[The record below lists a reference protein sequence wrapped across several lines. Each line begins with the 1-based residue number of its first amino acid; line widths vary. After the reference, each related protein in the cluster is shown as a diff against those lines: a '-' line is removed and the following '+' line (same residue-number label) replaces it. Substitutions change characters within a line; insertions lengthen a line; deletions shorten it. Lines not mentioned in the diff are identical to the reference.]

1 MNKYKQALGEIKTER
16 NIAKQMGE
24 PFSVK
29 TVNNPIYSGSSGENS
44 SDMKKR
50 FVASETVTSIIGQS
64 NECFSPNTAP
74 LNFTEEGSASD
85 DSSSCSPHDEA
96 ALH

>member
-1 MNKYKQALGEIKTER
+1 MNKYKQALGEIKAER
-16 NIAKQMGE
+16 NIANKMGE
-24 PFSVK
+24 SFSVK

-50 FVASETVTSIIGQS
+50 FVASETVTSIIGHS
-64 NECFSPNTAP
+64 NDWFSPNTAA
-74 LNFTEEGSASD
+74 LNFTEEGSTSN